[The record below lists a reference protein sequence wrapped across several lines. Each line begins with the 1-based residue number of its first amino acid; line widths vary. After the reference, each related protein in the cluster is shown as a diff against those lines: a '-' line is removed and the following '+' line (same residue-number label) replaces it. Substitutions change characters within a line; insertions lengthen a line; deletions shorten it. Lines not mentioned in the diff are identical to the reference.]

1 MTAATI
7 ASLQRLQQGTPAAE
21 HATLP
26 EEIFQPHRA
35 FEAGEEATILT
46 IDQLPDSRRAILNS
60 LKQRGPATIAQL
72 ADSLGLTGE
81 AVRQQ
86 LLQLHRDGWVEAR
99 IERSDE
105 RSRTGRPATIYRISE
120 AGDHLFPKQYDALS
134 VAMID
139 AVAEEIGGDA
149 LRRIL
154 ARLTDE
160 RVSAFGPGLRGLTL
174 HDKILALKN
183 WYLDGDP
190 YMEPEAENGSF
201 RLTERNCPYLNT
213 AMHRPS
219 ICSVSVNALTRL
231 LGVRVEREER
241 FQSGDGRC
249 VFRIH
254 PDEPVDV
261 TSWEFRLESEL

>member
-1 MTAATI
+1 MKM
-7 ASLQRLQQGTPAAE
+7 
-21 HATLP
+21 
-26 EEIFQPHRA
+26 EEIFQPRLA
-35 FEAGEEATILT
+35 FASERKPTIHT
-46 IDQLPDSRRAILNS
+46 VDQLPDSRRAILTS

-139 AVAEEIGGDA
+139 AVAEEIGGEA

-154 ARLTDE
+154 SRLTDD
-160 RVSAFGPGLRGLTL
+160 RVSAFAPGLRGLTL
-174 HDKILALKN
+174 QEKVLALKN
-183 WYLDGDP
+183 WYIDGDP
-190 YMEPEAENGSF
+190 YMEPETANGSF
-201 RLTERNCPYLNT
+201 RLVERNCPYLNT
-213 AMHRPS
+213 AMRRPA

-231 LGVRVEREER
+231 LGVRVDREET

-254 PDEPVDV
+254 VDEPVDAPA
-261 TSWEFRLESEL
+261 WEFRLESEQ